1 MSLDKFP
8 IGINLSDRLK
18 ILEII
23 GRQQLKRPPPLGM
36 LWPALHEFK
45 DDVIAPIFVPAFCVD
60 KTDPEIVKYTFS
72 LILGA
77 VPIYALYPS
86 EFD

>member
-1 MSLDKFP
+1 MSDK
-8 IGINLSDRLK
+8 LK
-18 ILEII
+18 IFEII
-23 GRQQLKRPPPLGM
+23 GRQHVNRPPDGIEL
-36 LWPALHEFK
+36 PALNEFK